1 MKTYYIHHVG
11 GASHNFVKKKHTYT
25 RKYYRMFYSIYL
37 FLYMYIIRIHT
48 HNHNKNNK
56 NKITIFK
63 LYHSSGRVWSPNARL
78 YSMNAHSTMRK
89 IVAVVVV
96 FAQFFAF
103 LVALF
108 VCCTVGFF
116 FFLSLHP
123 PHPRFT
129 LPCCASARTHHK
141 HTNHSG

>member
-1 MKTYYIHHVG
+1 
-11 GASHNFVKKKHTYT
+11 
-25 RKYYRMFYSIYL
+25 
-37 FLYMYIIRIHT
+37 MYIIRIHT

-108 VCCTVGFF
+108 VCCTVVFF
-116 FFLSLHP
+116 FSRSTLRTPVSPCLAA
-123 PHPRFT
+123 HPRARITNTQIIPDDKLQNSPHLGVFE
-129 LPCCASARTHHK
+129 CAAAAASPTGGCVRVCVRVCVCVC
-141 HTNHSG
+141 